1 MTQTFSA
8 DIRKWSQKA
17 IRNAEVVV
25 RDAAATTGELM
36 SVRQASIKETGFFE
50 VGKVPVDESELINS
64 QVVSINGGIVA
75 TGDPGYQ
82 AVLAGFEVGDTIEA
96 AFTADHARPTEFGYT
111 ARNGTLVP
119 GRFFVREAIQQWS
132 ATVAA
137 SAAKFKD

>member
-8 DIRKWSQKA
+8 DIRKWTQKA
-17 IRNAEVVV
+17 IRNAELVV

-36 SVRQASIKETGFFE
+36 SRRQPSIKETGTFQI
-50 VGKVPVDESELINS
+50 GLVPVDTGELVLS

-75 TGDPGYQ
+75 TGDPAYA

-96 AFTADHARPTEFGYT
+96 AFTAPHAPFMEYGFT
-111 ARNGTLVP
+111 ADNGTLVS
-119 GRFFVREAIQQWS
+119 GRFFVREAVQQWS

-137 SAAKFKD
+137 TAAKFKD